1 MNLWI
6 VGFSNVHT
14 QIGRG
19 LLLPY
24 FEIPAMRE
32 PKRRNEEKS
41 RFRALFLCPYIKFK
55 LYKAMEKVSLL
66 MRDSSEEDS
75 QKETMMDFILSWT
88 LRRTMQQYSN
98 EKPHLY
104 QNCRYILGN
113 LIGVEMTDNV
123 QVVSVETWKQHKR
136 IDLWVNVRLVRNGKE
151 ELHAVLI
158 ENKAYTSTHDDQ
170 LARYKTIFDQECD
183 EYIPEAKRH
192 YVLITALDEKPE
204 ALQNECDKNKYELH
218 CLSDLNDWKQPDTE
232 SDLFNEF
239 WLRYW

>member
-1 MNLWI
+1 M
-6 VGFSNVHT
+6 
-14 QIGRG
+14 
-19 LLLPY
+19 
-24 FEIPAMRE
+24 
-32 PKRRNEEKS
+32 
-41 RFRALFLCPYIKFK
+41 
-55 LYKAMEKVSLL
+55 
-66 MRDSSEEDS
+66 
-75 QKETMMDFILSWT
+75 
-88 LRRTMQQYSN
+88 
-98 EKPHLY
+98 
-104 QNCRYILGN
+104 
-113 LIGVEMTDNV
+113 
-123 QVVSVETWKQHKR
+123 
-136 IDLWVNVRLVRNGKE
+136 RNGKE

>member
-66 MRDSSEEDS
+66 MYNPQIEMFARFKMKSSFH
-75 QKETMMDFILSWT
+75 KT
-88 LRRTMQQYSN
+88 
-98 EKPHLY
+98 
-104 QNCRYILGN
+104 
-113 LIGVEMTDNV
+113 
-123 QVVSVETWKQHKR
+123 KR
-136 IDLWVNVRLVRNGKE
+136 I
-151 ELHAVLI
+151 I
-158 ENKAYTSTHDDQ
+158 
-170 LARYKTIFDQECD
+170 
-183 EYIPEAKRH
+183 
-192 YVLITALDEKPE
+192 
-204 ALQNECDKNKYELH
+204 
-218 CLSDLNDWKQPDTE
+218 
-232 SDLFNEF
+232 
-239 WLRYW
+239 